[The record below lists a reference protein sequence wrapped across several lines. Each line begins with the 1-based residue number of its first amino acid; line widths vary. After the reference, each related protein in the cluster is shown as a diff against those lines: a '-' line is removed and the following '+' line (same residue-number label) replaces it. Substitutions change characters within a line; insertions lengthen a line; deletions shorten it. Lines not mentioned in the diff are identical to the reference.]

1 MNLIRSMS
9 FRAKL
14 IALSLFLS
22 SVGGVISAVA
32 INGLTDVGKHNA
44 RITEKVMPK
53 LEELNNMFLEYR
65 RLRISLRTLGI
76 NGISK
81 EDEVAAIRDAED
93 AIADYNKHNDAYV
106 ALGFLPGQKEL
117 YDKLN
122 ASWLQFNE
130 VGKRALSLHKSG
142 DRAALTALFLKDCPE
157 AARTYTAAVQNLFGF
172 HEEVKMAAING
183 SKSEQRSTE
192 RLVLLFAVG
201 GILAGMTIGI
211 LISTRVSRAISN
223 VAGTLAENAQQVAAS
238 SVQIAASSESLSQAT
253 TEQAASLEQT
263 TASLQQISAMIEK
276 TSANA
281 ATSATSSSESH
292 AKANEGHQAVE
303 EMMTSMNEISQS
315 NDAIMNQINESNQ
328 KLSEIV
334 RVIREIGEKT
344 KVINEIV
351 FQTKLLSFNASVE
364 AARAGE
370 HGKGFAVVAEE
381 VGNLA
386 QMSGNAAKEI
396 SDMLSGSIVN
406 VESIVEDTKRKVA
419 VLIDQGKLKVESG
432 TVVAQR
438 CAVLLGEIVD
448 NVSRVSSLA
457 SEISQA
463 NREQSLGVGE
473 INSAVVQLDTVT
485 QQNASTSEETAES
498 ARLLS
503 SQAASLK
510 TAVDQL
516 LATIHGEGTTAAE
529 KPLTAAEGHGKKP
542 AAKVIPIASAKK
554 PHAAPLSTAPKLKRA
569 AGDPMIPAH
578 DDKRFSDV

>member
-1 MNLIRSMS
+1 MS
-9 FRAKL
+9 FRVKL
-14 IALSLFLS
+14 IALCLFLS
-22 SVGGVISAVA
+22 SVGGAISAVA
-32 INGLTDVGKHNA
+32 INGLTDIGRQNA

-65 RLRISLRTLGI
+65 RVRISLRTLGI

-81 EDEVAAIRDAED
+81 EDEAAAIRDAED
-93 AIADYNKHNDAYV
+93 AIAEYNKHNDVYV

-117 YDKLN
+117 YDKLH
-122 ASWLQFNE
+122 ASWLNYFNE
-130 VGKRALSLHKSG
+130 VGKRALALHKSG
-142 DRAALTALFLKDCPE
+142 DRTALTALFLKDCPE
-157 AARTYTAAVQNLFGF
+157 AAHKYTAAAHELFGF
-172 HEEVKMAAING
+172 HDDVKKAAIDG
-183 SKSEQRSTE
+183 SRSEQKSTE
-192 RLVLLFAVG
+192 RLVLFFAVG
-201 GILAGMTIGI
+201 GILVGLTIGT
-211 LISTRVSRAISN
+211 LISTRVSRAISS
-223 VAGTLAENAQQVAAS
+223 VAGALAENAQQVAAS

-281 ATSATSSSESH
+281 ETSATSSAESQ
-292 AKANEGHQAVE
+292 AKANDGHQAVE
-303 EMMTSMNEISQS
+303 EMMRSMDEISQS

-386 QMSGNAAKEI
+386 QMSGNAAKDI

-406 VESIVEDTKRKVA
+406 VENIVEDTKRKVA

-438 CAVLLGEIVD
+438 CATLLGEIVD

-463 NREQSLGVGE
+463 SREQSLGVGE

-516 LATIHGEGTTAAE
+516 LATIHGEGKTLDAALSAEAEASRE
-529 KPLTAAEGHGKKP
+529 KPT
-542 AAKVIPIASAKK
+542 AKVISIASTKK
-554 PHAAPLSTAPKLKRA
+554 TPASSAAPSTPRLKRA

>member
-1 MNLIRSMS
+1 M
-9 FRAKL
+9 
-14 IALSLFLS
+14 
-22 SVGGVISAVA
+22 
-32 INGLTDVGKHNA
+32 
-44 RITEKVMPK
+44 
-53 LEELNNMFLEYR
+53 
-65 RLRISLRTLGI
+65 
-76 NGISK
+76 
-81 EDEVAAIRDAED
+81 
-93 AIADYNKHNDAYV
+93 
-106 ALGFLPGQKEL
+106 
-117 YDKLN
+117 
-122 ASWLQFNE
+122 
-130 VGKRALSLHKSG
+130 
-142 DRAALTALFLKDCPE
+142 
-157 AARTYTAAVQNLFGF
+157 QNLFGF
-172 HEEVKMAAING
+172 HEDVKMAAVNG

-192 RLVLLFAVG
+192 RLVLLFAIG
-201 GILAGMTIGI
+201 GILAGMTIGT

-238 SVQIAASSESLSQAT
+238 SVQIAASSASLSQAT

-303 EMMTSMNEISQS
+303 EMMTSMDEISQS

-396 SDMLSGSIVN
+396 SDILSGSIVN

-419 VLIDQGKLKVESG
+419 ILIDQGKLKVESG

-438 CAVLLGEIVD
+438 CATLLGEIVD

-516 LATIHGEGTTAAE
+516 LATIHGEGKMSEE
-529 KPLTAAEGHGKKP
+529 KFLTATEGHGKKP
-542 AAKVIPIASAKK
+542 AAAVPAAAKVIPIASAKK
-554 PHAAPLSTAPKLKRA
+554 SHAAPVSTTPKLKRA

>member
-1 MNLIRSMS
+1 MSLFRSMS
-9 FRAKL
+9 FRVKL
-14 IALSLFLS
+14 IALCLFLS

-32 INGLTDVGKHNA
+32 INGLNNIGRDNA

-53 LEELNNMFLEYR
+53 LEELNGMFLEYR

-81 EDEVAAIRDAED
+81 DDEATAIHDAED
-93 AIADYNKHNDAYV
+93 AIAKYNKHNDAYL

-117 YDKLN
+117 YEKLH
-122 ASWLQFNE
+122 ASWLHFNE
-130 VGKRALSLHKSG
+130 IGERALALHKSG
-142 DRAALTALFLKDCPE
+142 DRAALTAIFLKDCPD
-157 AARTYTAAVQNLFGF
+157 AAHTYTAALKELFLF
-172 HEEVKMAAING
+172 HGEVKNKAVIE
-183 SKSEQRSTE
+183 SKNEQASTE
-192 RLVLLFAVG
+192 RLVLFFAVG
-201 GILAGMTIGI
+201 GILVGLTVGTI
-211 LISTRVSRAISN
+211 ISTRVSKSIST
-223 VAGTLAENAQQVAAS
+223 VASALAENAQQVASS
-238 SVQIAASSESLSQAT
+238 SVQIAASSASLSQAT

-281 ATSATSSSESH
+281 ETSATSSAESQ
-292 AKANEGHQAVE
+292 AKANDGHQAVE
-303 EMMTSMNEISQS
+303 EMMKSMDEISQS

-386 QMSGNAAKEI
+386 QMSGNAAKDI

-406 VESIVEDTKRKVA
+406 VENIVEDTKRKVA
-419 VLIDQGKLKVESG
+419 VLIDQGKIKVESG

-438 CAVLLGEIVD
+438 CATLLGEIVD

-463 NREQSLGVGE
+463 SREQSLGVGE

-510 TAVDQL
+510 MAVDQL
-516 LATIHGEGTTAAE
+516 LATIHGEGKALDTEAHQT
-529 KPLTAAEGHGKKP
+529 KPV
-542 AAKVIPIASAKK
+542 AKVISIASAKK
-554 PHAAPLSTAPKLKRA
+554 SQTSAAVSPTPRLKRA
-569 AGDPMIPAH
+569 AGDPTTPPH
-578 DDKRFSDV
+578 NDKRFSDV